1 MPSSHINDPDHWR
14 ARAKEAR
21 ALAAQIADLEAKATM
36 LKIADDYENLAKR
49 AEDRTAG
56 RSPQKP

>member
-1 MPSSHINDPDHWR
+1 
-14 ARAKEAR
+14 
-21 ALAAQIADLEAKATM
+21 M
-36 LKIADDYENLAKR
+36 LKSADDYENLAKR